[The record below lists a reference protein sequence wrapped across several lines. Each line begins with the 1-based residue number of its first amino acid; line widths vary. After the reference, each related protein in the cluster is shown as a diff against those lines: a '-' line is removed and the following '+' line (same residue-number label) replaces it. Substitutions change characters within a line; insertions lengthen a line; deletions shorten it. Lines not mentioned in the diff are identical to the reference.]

1 MNKLLFIILFLFAGV
16 ELAGQELAVSTN
28 LVEYVNLGTMNLDAS
43 YGFARHWS
51 VEAGVKYNP
60 FSFGEGEDA
69 LQNRQRAISAGA
81 KYWPWHIFSGWWVA
95 GHVRY
100 QEYNAGGLVSAETSE
115 GDRFGSA
122 VQVGYT
128 FMVSRHF
135 NLNLGAG
142 IWAGRDVYKVYAC
155 PSCGRILDH
164 GSKFFVLPSDII
176 VALAYIF

>member
-1 MNKLLFIILFLFAGV
+1 MNKLLIVILSLFFSAG
-16 ELAGQELAVSTN
+16 LAGQELAVSTN
-28 LVEYVNLGTMNLDAS
+28 LIEYVNLGTMNIDAS

-51 VEAGVKYNP
+51 AEAGVKYNP
-60 FSFGEGEDA
+60 FSFGEGGDA
-69 LQNRQRAISAGA
+69 LQNRQRTFSAGA
-81 KYWPWHIFSGWWVA
+81 RYWPWHIFSGWWVA

-100 QEYNAGGLVSAETSE
+100 QEYNAGGLVSEETSE

-122 VQVGYT
+122 VQAGYSY
-128 FMVSRHF
+128 MISPHL

-155 PSCGRILDH
+155 PSCGRVLDH

>member
-1 MNKLLFIILFLFAGV
+1 MNKLLSAIIFLLLGV
-16 ELAGQELAVSTN
+16 VLYGQELAVSTN
-28 LVEYVNLGTMNLDAS
+28 IVDYVNLGTMNIEAS
-43 YGFARHWS
+43 YGFSRHWS

-69 LQNRQRAISAGA
+69 VQNRQRAFSAGA
-81 KYWPWHIFSGWWVA
+81 KYWPWHIYSGWWVA

-100 QEYNAGGLVSAETSE
+100 QEYNAGGLVSQETSE

-122 VQVGYT
+122 LQGGYSY
-128 FMVSRHF
+128 MVSQHL
-135 NLNLGAG
+135 NLNLGVG
-142 IWAGRDVYKVYAC
+142 VWAGRDVYKVYSC
-155 PSCGRILDH
+155 PSCGRVLDH